1 MALLLSGMAVILITG
16 GSGLIGRALTRSLRK
31 EGHNVRWL
39 SRQANGTDRFAW
51 DVAKGTID
59 ARALHGVHHVV
70 HLAGAG
76 IADKRWSNARVKELI
91 DSRAASARL
100 LLNAMREHSTSP
112 KSFIS
117 AAGIGYYGA
126 KASDRVFTEN
136 DAPGSDTI
144 ARISVE
150 WERAVDEWNPLC
162 RVVKLRTPMVLARES
177 GALPRLAVIARWGIA
192 APLGTGRQW
201 MPWVH
206 IDDLVRI
213 YTQALF
219 REDLSGAY
227 NVNASEQ
234 PTNKEFMRALA
245 QAVKRPFFLPA
256 IPAFTLR
263 LALGELSSVLLE
275 GSRASNGKLL
285 TTGFRFTHN
294 ELGPA
299 LNELT
304 Q

>member
-1 MALLLSGMAVILITG
+1 MFFSGMAIILITG
-16 GSGLIGRALTRSLRK
+16 GSGLIGHALTHALRAD
-31 EGHNVRWL
+31 GHTVRWL
-39 SRQANGTDRFAW
+39 SRRANGTDRFAW

-59 ARALHGVHHVV
+59 ARALLDVDHVV

-76 IADKRWSNARVKELI
+76 IADKRWSSARVKELI
-91 DSRAASARL
+91 DSRATSARL
-100 LLNAMREHSTSP
+100 LLNAMRDRSITP

-126 KASDRVFTEN
+126 VTSDHVFTES
-136 DAPGSDTI
+136 DPPGSDTI

-150 WERAVDEWNPLC
+150 WERAVDEWTPLC
-162 RVVKLRTPMVLARES
+162 RVVKLRTPLVLAREG
-177 GALPRLAVIARWGIA
+177 GALPRLATIARWGLA
-192 APLGTGRQW
+192 SPLGSGRQW

-219 REDLSGAY
+219 REDMSGAY
-227 NVNASEQ
+227 NANASEQ

-256 IPAFTLR
+256 APAFALR
-263 LALGELSSVLLE
+263 MALGELSSVLLE

-285 TTGFRFTHN
+285 ATGFHFDH
-294 ELGPA
+294 EKLDGA
-299 LNELT
+299 LRALV